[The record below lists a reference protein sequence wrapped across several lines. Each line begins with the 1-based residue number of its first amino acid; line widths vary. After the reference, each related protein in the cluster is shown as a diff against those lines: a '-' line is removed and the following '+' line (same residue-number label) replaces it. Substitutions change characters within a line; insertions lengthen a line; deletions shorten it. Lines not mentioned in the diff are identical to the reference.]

1 MFYAD
6 LHIHSKFSRATSK
19 DMNLETIEQWAQIK
33 GIKLIGTGDFTH
45 PEWLKEIE
53 NKLNEEGNGLFTLK
67 KQFRIEVP
75 ESCKDE
81 VYFIL
86 SSEISCIYQKMAN

>member
-45 PEWLKEIE
+45 PQWLKEIE
-53 NKLNEEGNGLFTLK
+53 KISMM
-67 KQFRIEVP
+67 RAM
-75 ESCKDE
+75 
-81 VYFIL
+81 VYL
-86 SSEISCIYQKMAN
+86 H

>member
-33 GIKLIGTGDFTH
+33 GIQLMATGDFTH
-45 PEWLKEIE
+45 PDWLKEIE
-53 NKLNEEGNGLFTLK
+53 NKLNDEGNGLFTLK
-67 KQFRIEVP
+67 NEYRLDVP
-75 ESCKDE
+75 ASCKRE
-81 VYFIL
+81 IFSYFL
-86 SSEISCIYQKMAN
+86 LK